1 MIIIL
6 IDKVNNRHWKTNFLL
21 IQLKKFH
28 MIINIDLKD
37 AVTLT
42 TCIAKDNDQFYL
54 QLFLEEALIL
64 QTWFELVKVGR
75 R

>member
-1 MIIIL
+1 
-6 IDKVNNRHWKTNFLL
+6 
-21 IQLKKFH
+21 

-42 TCIAKDNDQFYL
+42 TRIAKDNDQFYL

-64 QTWFELVKVGR
+64 QT
-75 R
+75 